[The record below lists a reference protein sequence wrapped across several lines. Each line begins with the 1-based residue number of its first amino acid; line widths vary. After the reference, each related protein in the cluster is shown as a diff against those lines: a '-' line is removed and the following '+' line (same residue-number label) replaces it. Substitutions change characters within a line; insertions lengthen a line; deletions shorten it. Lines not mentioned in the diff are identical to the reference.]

1 MGFECAMFQHRI
13 IRTTMH
19 RQAQW
24 DKVDFGY
31 YTQCVFGKS
40 AQSNEPVLNK

>member
-1 MGFECAMFQHRI
+1 MLQQRI

-31 YTQCVFGKS
+31 YLGEVLGK
-40 AQSNEPVLNK
+40 